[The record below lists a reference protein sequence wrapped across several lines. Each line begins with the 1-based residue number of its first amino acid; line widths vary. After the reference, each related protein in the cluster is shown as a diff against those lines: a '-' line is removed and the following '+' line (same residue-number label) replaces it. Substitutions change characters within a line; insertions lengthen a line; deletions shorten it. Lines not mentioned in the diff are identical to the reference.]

1 MVIILVNDSQ
11 MPPSHCRATNC
22 ISPVP
27 LSGQHRLADI
37 ADLSSSVIAAA
48 PLSVPASGLALMH
61 VMWVIWQRL
70 SRSVEY
76 IDPADVEV
84 TWIDQRREPAATW
97 TPWPVRL

>member
-1 MVIILVNDSQ
+1 MTSMRKSSKPIWLGNGYVCGKRHSQ
-11 MPPSHCRATNC
+11 DFVAG
-22 ISPVP
+22 VQFEP
-27 LSGQHRLADI
+27 LDA
-37 ADLSSSVIAAA
+37 SV
-48 PLSVPASGLALMH
+48 SVPASGLALMH

-97 TPWPVRL
+97 TPGRVRL